1 MDFSVEDACNN
12 PQLLDQLHKAFA
24 NIGFVFVTNHGI
36 DKQKVWY
43 GFINLYS
50 LIPHLISLA

>member
-43 GFINLYS
+43 GFINL
-50 LIPHLISLA
+50 